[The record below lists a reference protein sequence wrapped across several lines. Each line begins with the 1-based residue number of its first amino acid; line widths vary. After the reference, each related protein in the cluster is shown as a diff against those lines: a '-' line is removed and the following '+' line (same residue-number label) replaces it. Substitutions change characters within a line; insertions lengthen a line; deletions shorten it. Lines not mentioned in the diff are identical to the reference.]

1 MKTDRQMMILKLIEN
16 NQVGT
21 QEELANLL
29 SEGGFHVTQA
39 TVSRDIKDLRLIK
52 ILSADGCYYYALP
65 EKNADSTNSERM
77 IHMFVNTVISIESAY
92 NQIIIKTI
100 SGSANVAAE
109 TIDSLQI
116 PEILGSVAG
125 DNTIL
130 LIARNV
136 KDVPSI
142 VGRLKGMIDNV

>member
-1 MKTDRQMMILKLIEN
+1 MKTDRQMMILKIIEN

-21 QEELANLL
+21 QEELAALL
-29 SEGGFHVTQA
+29 SESGFHVTQA

-65 EKNADSTNSERM
+65 EKNTDSTNSERM